1 MAGLRHFFVELLGT
15 RPDWP
20 ENMTAEEEQVMDVH
34 FDYLKRLVAE
44 RKVLLAGPCFDPVFG
59 LIILQTETDEEAV
72 AIMDHEPSVTGGLHT
87 YRLHPMRVSL
97 MADY

>member
-1 MAGLRHFFVELLGT
+1 MTKPLHFFVELLGVQ
-15 RPDWP
+15 PDWP
-20 ENMTAEEEQVMDVH
+20 EHMTAEEERIMDEH

-59 LIILQTETDEEAV
+59 LIILQTETDDEAV
-72 AIMDHEPSVTGGLHT
+72 AIMDNEPSVTGGLHT

-97 MADY
+97 MAEC